1 MNNIVLIGFSQCGKT
16 TVGKLLAEKTQQS
29 FVELETEIENEYHQE
44 MRDLKAGMTPEEFK
58 AIGKNALEKL
68 IGRKNKII
76 AVSSELVEDEEI
88 AGVLPKIGTV
98 VFLQTDREEI
108 ERRLGERQGT
118 APEPDVKLDEEVL
131 SARIDGQESLFFQS
145 AGIII
150 QTAGKTPEAIVDE
163 ILLLL

>member
-29 FVELETEIENEYHQE
+29 FLELETELENEYHKGIS
-44 MRDLKAGMTPEEFK
+44 DLKAEMTAEEFQ

-68 IGRKNKII
+68 IGRKNKIV
-76 AVSSELVEDEEI
+76 AVGSELVEDEEI
-88 AGVLPKIGTV
+88 AAILPKIGTV
-98 VFLQTDREEI
+98 VFLQADWEEI
-108 ERRLGERQGT
+108 GRRPRERSEMEKQ
-118 APEPDVKLDEEVL
+118 PDARFDESAL
-131 SARIDGQESLFFQS
+131 SARIAGLESLFFQT